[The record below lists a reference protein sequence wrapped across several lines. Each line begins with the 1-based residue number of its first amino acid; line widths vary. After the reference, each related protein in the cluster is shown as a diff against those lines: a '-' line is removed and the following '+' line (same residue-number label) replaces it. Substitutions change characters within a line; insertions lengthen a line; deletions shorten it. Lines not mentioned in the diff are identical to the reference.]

1 MAHTETRNRKITHL
15 VKASISNFCTLFDA
29 THKTIDDIIFIHRND
44 FPWFNVHTE
53 FNETDFNIIVNTFIY
68 SDLPISDA
76 IKLREAVK
84 SDVVLNLLEETISDL
99 WFYEDINLLATYSF
113 NWKYKNYSTLSIK
126 LIIEIY
132 TQLQNISEIQK
143 ALTIAIEDKTRV
155 GVN

>member
-1 MAHTETRNRKITHL
+1 MTYTETRNRKINHTIE
-15 VKASISNFCTLFDA
+15 STISNFCTLFDA
-29 THKTIDDIIFIHRND
+29 THKTIEDIIFIHRND

-99 WFYEDINLLATYSF
+99 WFYEDTNLLASYSF
-113 NWKYKNYSTLSIK
+113 NWKYKSYSTLSTK